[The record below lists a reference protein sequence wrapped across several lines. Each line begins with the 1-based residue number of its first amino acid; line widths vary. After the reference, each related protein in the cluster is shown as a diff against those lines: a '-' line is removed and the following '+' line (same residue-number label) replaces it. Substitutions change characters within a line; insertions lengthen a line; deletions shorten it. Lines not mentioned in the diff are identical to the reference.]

1 MSDSTAPKFRT
12 RVKRMSCLSVGALL
26 MTAGLTAATGTGVA
40 AAGTQHQH
48 RHHRLNPAAMVT
60 KKIRKMGTLKD
71 GITPYPDSDF
81 LAKNG
86 KTWTG
91 WEVQLTNEVAKMLHL
106 HVDYVA
112 ASVTADIPGVQAG
125 RWQLST
131 DDWFVTPAREKIV
144 NYVTDLRSGTR
155 FFEAKGS
162 KVKVNSP
169 KDLCGRTV
177 AVKKATVEAT
187 LAQKAATACSKAG
200 KPKLTIQLYP
210 TEASVTLAIES
221 HRAQVGWTGSTP
233 TDYLVKKQPKK
244 FQVAGSNFT
253 VVTVGIVVSKQYPGL
268 AKAMAAAVNQLI
280 KNGKYEKLLE
290 KWGNATGKIR
300 HSVVKK

>member
-1 MSDSTAPKFRT
+1 MSDSSSSKIRV
-12 RVKRMSCLSVGALL
+12 RVKRMSYLSIGALV

-40 AAGTQHQH
+40 AATVNKKP
-48 RHHRLNPAAMVT
+48 HHKSPAAMVT
-60 KKIRKMGTLKD
+60 AKIRKMGTLKD

-91 WEVQLTNEVAKMLHL
+91 WEVQLTNDVVKMLHL
-106 HVDYVA
+106 RVKYVA

-162 KVKVNSP
+162 KLKVNSP
-169 KDLCGRTV
+169 KDLCGKTV

-187 LAQKAATACSKAG
+187 LAQKAATACAKAG
-200 KPKLTIQLYP
+200 KPKLTLQLYP
-210 TEASVTLAIES
+210 TEAAVTLAIQS
-221 HRAQVGWTGSTP
+221 NRAQVGWTGSTP
-233 TDYLVKKQPKK
+233 TDYLVKQQPKK
-244 FQVAGSNFT
+244 FQVAGSDFT

>member
-1 MSDSTAPKFRT
+1 M
-12 RVKRMSCLSVGALL
+12 KRMSRLSIGALVL
-26 MTAGLTAATGTGVA
+26 TAGVTAVAGTGVA
-40 AAGTQHQH
+40 AGAGHKPRTS
-48 RHHRLNPAAMVT
+48 PAAMVT
-60 KKIRKMGTLKD
+60 AKVRKMGTLKD

-86 KTWTG
+86 KTWMG
-91 WEVQLTNEVAKMLHL
+91 WEVQLTNEVARMLHL
-106 HVDYVA
+106 HVQYVA

-162 KVKVNSP
+162 TLKVSSP
-169 KDLCGRTV
+169 KDLCGHSV

-187 LAQKAATACSKAG
+187 LAEKAAAACAKAG
-200 KPKLTIQLYP
+200 KPKLTLQLYP

-221 HRAQVGWTGSTP
+221 NRAQVGWTGSTP
-233 TDYLVKKQPKK
+233 TDYLVKQQPNK
-244 FQVAGSNFT
+244 FQVAGSDFT
-253 VVTVGIVVSKQYPGL
+253 VVTVGIVVSKKYPKL
-268 AKAMAAAVNQLI
+268 ATAIAAAVNQLI

-300 HSVVKK
+300 RAVVKK

>member
-1 MSDSTAPKFRT
+1 MSDFQQLKFRT
-12 RVKRMSCLSVGALL
+12 RVKRLSCLSIGALV
-26 MTAGLTAATGTGVA
+26 MTAGLTAATGTGIA
-40 AAGTQHQH
+40 AAHGKKL
-48 RHHRLNPAAMVT
+48 HHKTPAAMVT
-60 KKIRKMGTLKD
+60 AKARKLGTLKD
-71 GITPYPDSDF
+71 GITPYPDADF

-91 WEVQLTNEVAKMLHL
+91 WEVQLTNIVAKMLHL
-106 HVDYVA
+106 RVKYVA
-112 ASVTADIPGVQAG
+112 ASVTADVPGVQAG

-144 NYVTDLRSGTR
+144 NFVTDLRSGTR

-162 KVKVNSP
+162 KLKVNSP
-169 KDLCGRTV
+169 TDLCGHTV

-187 LAQKAATACSKAG
+187 LAQKAATACTKSG

-210 TEASVTLAIES
+210 TEAAVTLAIQS

-233 TDYLVKKQPKK
+233 TDYLVKQQPNK

-253 VVTVGIVVSKQYPGL
+253 VVTVGIVVSKKYPGL
-268 AKAMAAAVNQLI
+268 ANAMAAAVNQLI
-280 KNGKYEKLLE
+280 KNGRYEKLLK
-290 KWGNATGKIR
+290 KWGNATGKIH